1 MQVLTD
7 FVDYGDDLTQ
17 WWGGPLRND
26 ARTRR
31 RCKRKT
37 LGRAWMQCKRLLRLL
52 IELLRIAGKSMAHL
66 YRRIDRNAVSCERL
80 RKALA
85 GKLSRVLHGDPEI
98 RWFAA
103 YGNGSEGTQEGLV
116 RLTVQPEVFLR
127 SCDRCNGLV
136 FQIGGI
142 LGKLWVPGGSN
153 GIACRRAGGESQVM
167 SIVIHGQCGDR
178 SAVVPHQIILPPTLA
193 VAFPCE
199 ESIVGDDSSI
209 ERLDAARGHLRSQI
223 IESVERRVRAFSV
236 TVVRISAA

>member
-1 MQVLTD
+1 
-7 FVDYGDDLTQ
+7 
-17 WWGGPLRND
+17 
-26 ARTRR
+26 
-31 RCKRKT
+31 
-37 LGRAWMQCKRLLRLL
+37 
-52 IELLRIAGKSMAHL
+52 MAHL

-127 SCDRCNGLV
+127 SCDRCNG
-136 FQIGGI
+136 
-142 LGKLWVPGGSN
+142 
-153 GIACRRAGGESQVM
+153 IACRRAGGESQVM
-167 SIVIHGQCGDR
+167 SIVIHGQCGDW

-199 ESIVGDDSSI
+199 ESIVGDDRSI

-223 IESVERRVRAFSV
+223 IQSVERRVRAFSV